1 MVSKNNFQQHQ
12 QAVADRVPHYG
23 IRKLSVGVASVLLG
37 TTFYFGTGAVVHA
50 DTVANDQASTQSDEL
65 AATPSAN
72 DATVENIDT
81 SNNQASA
88 NLTDSK
94 TVIAAAEEAIK
105 QPAPKVT
112 TINPS
117 ADETKTTSN
126 DNDTN
131 TVTDDQTADTNTST
145 STSTGTGNSNN
156 DNNVAANTRTVN
168 VAELADNSN
177 VDNLTDSKVVTT
189 SRLSTDQAV
198 DRVMHLTDTG
208 TASID
213 ANTAADPA
221 PTTPAAG
228 EALNEPNNQAQLT
241 SATDT
246 TQHKLVHRPA
256 MRLAAVPTTNSDELI
271 VGKDVTISDFS
282 VTAAEGK
289 NEFENAH
296 ANINFTMHVDDPSAL
311 AGKRLTIQL
320 DTKVWDGFY
329 SSEQQDSNSAT
340 ISYQGHVI
348 GTLSYG
354 YPFYFVYIT
363 FNDDVKNYAK
373 IDLRSD
379 LVVADTSQHAIP
391 YRTSLYTPT
400 QAKDGQT
407 YYLTNDVTIGQQK
420 YSSNLPSVIHYHA
433 LDSEFVSSVTD
444 VTTTSYTQRDSELYA
459 GTFYKTPNGI
469 YYSQSLIYRGNNL
482 YSEQSGQSGYLEEPS
497 INVGTD
503 IVTDRTQS
511 YTATSDI
518 DQTKLS
524 PAPGSKLVPT
534 KLYYLTKYYWDDKD
548 LLPNTRD
555 VYVDNSNTYS
565 TTVTA
570 DATVIKNGVIFNKL
584 NGQSLA
590 TRIVNAEGMNSHSI
604 YSRNTNYIDYDGKLY
619 FTPALFKQLQAVA
632 ESDQNLTE
640 AINTVKTTGM
650 DAEIKLAKPINTG
663 LKATIKTSDGKT
675 KELSLLINTIDY
687 QVTTAST
694 APKGAILV
702 AAQGKTVKVY
712 HHGDQNIPAVV
723 DQNKLTKTITRTIN
737 VHEPGKKVTTIK
749 QDVVMTQSVSVIDGK
764 DVTYNGDWK
773 VQGDSQWA
781 SYDVPSVPGY
791 TASQSRV
798 AQQEVS
804 DETEDQTIEIN

>member
-94 TVIAAAEEAIK
+94 TIIAAAEEAIK

-145 STSTGTGNSNN
+145 GTGNSNN
-156 DNNVAANTRTVN
+156 DNNVAANTQTVN

-177 VDNLTDSKVVTT
+177 VDNLTDSKAVTT

-198 DRVMHLTDTG
+198 DQVMHLTD
-208 TASID
+208 
-213 ANTAADPA
+213 TAADPA

-228 EALNEPNNQAQLT
+228 EASNEPNNQAQLT
-241 SATDT
+241 SATDV
-246 TQHKLVHRPA
+246 TQTKLVRRPV
-256 MRLAAVPTTNSDELI
+256 MRLAAADTTDSDELI

-282 VTAAEGK
+282 VTAAKGK
-289 NEFENAH
+289 NEFENSH
-296 ANINFTMHVDDPSAL
+296 ANIKFTMHADDPSAL
-311 AGKRLTIQL
+311 AGKRLTIRV

-329 SSEQQDSNSAT
+329 SSEQQDSNPAT

-354 YPFYFVYIT
+354 YPFNFVYIT

-373 IDLRSD
+373 IDVQTD
-379 LVVADTSQHAIP
+379 LVVAGTSQHAIP
-391 YRTSLYTPT
+391 YETDLYTPT

-469 YYSQSLIYRGNNL
+469 YYSQSLIYGGNNL
-482 YSEQSGQSGYLEEPS
+482 YSEQSGQSGYLERPS

-503 IVTDRTQS
+503 IVTDHTQS
-511 YTATSDI
+511 YTATFDI
-518 DQTKLS
+518 DQAKLS
-524 PAPGSKLVPT
+524 PDRDSKLMPIT
-534 KLYYLTKYYWDDKD
+534 SYFLDKDYWDDKN
-548 LLPNTRD
+548 LLPNTSD
-555 VYVDNSNTYS
+555 VYVDDSQTYS
-565 TTVTA
+565 YTTTV
-570 DATVIKNGVIFNKL
+570 DATVTKNSVIFNKL

-590 TRIVNAEGMNSHSI
+590 T
-604 YSRNTNYIDYDGKLY
+604 
-619 FTPALFKQLQAVA
+619 
-632 ESDQNLTE
+632 
-640 AINTVKTTGM
+640 
-650 DAEIKLAKPINTG
+650 
-663 LKATIKTSDGKT
+663 
-675 KELSLLINTIDY
+675 
-687 QVTTAST
+687 
-694 APKGAILV
+694 
-702 AAQGKTVKVY
+702 
-712 HHGDQNIPAVV
+712 
-723 DQNKLTKTITRTIN
+723 
-737 VHEPGKKVTTIK
+737 
-749 QDVVMTQSVSVIDGK
+749 
-764 DVTYNGDWK
+764 
-773 VQGDSQWA
+773 
-781 SYDVPSVPGY
+781 
-791 TASQSRV
+791 
-798 AQQEVS
+798 
-804 DETEDQTIEIN
+804 